1 MAQLPDEVIEALED
15 DQSITMIATSDDN
28 GSANLVPAGSFKV
41 IDPETLAYACFFSG
55 KTKKN
60 LETSKNASLVVY
72 LPPFEGY
79 QIKGKFV
86 KWEKTGEIY
95 DTVAGAA
102 MEQLKNI
109 GLSLTPQAVGIV
121 KVTEAYVLSL
131 PLAGD
136 KIA

>member
-1 MAQLPDEVIEALED
+1 MAQLPEEVIEAIED
-15 DQSITMIATSDDN
+15 SQSITMIATACENNIS
-28 GSANLVPAGSFKV
+28 NLVPAGSFKV

-60 LETSKNASLVVY
+60 LETSRNTSVVVY
-72 LPPFEGY
+72 LPPYEGY
-79 QIKGKFV
+79 QIKGRFI

-102 MEQLKNI
+102 MEQLKRMGI
-109 GLSLTPQAVGIV
+109 SLSPHAVGII

>member
-1 MAQLPDEVIEALED
+1 MAQLPEEVVEAIED
-15 DQSITMIATSDDN
+15 DQSITMIATLDEN
-28 GSANLVPAGSFKV
+28 GIANLVPAGSFKV

-60 LETSKNASLVVY
+60 LETTRNTTVAVY

-86 KWEKTGEIY
+86 KWEKTGDIY
-95 DTVAGAA
+95 DKVSVAA

-109 GLSLTPQAVGIV
+109 GLSLTPQAVGVI

>member
-1 MAQLPDEVIEALED
+1 MAQLPEEVIEAIED
-15 DQSITMIATSDDN
+15 GQSITMIATSDEN
-28 GSANLVPAGSFKV
+28 NISNLVPVGSFKV
-41 IDPETLAYACFFSG
+41 IDPETLAYACFFAG

-60 LETSKNASLVVY
+60 LETSRNASVLVY
-72 LPPFEGY
+72 LPPYEGY
-79 QIKGKFV
+79 QIKGRFI

-102 MEQLKNI
+102 MEQLKRM

>member
-1 MAQLPDEVIEALED
+1 MAQLPEEVIDALED
-15 DQSITMIATSDDN
+15 DQSITMIATSDEN
-28 GSANLVPAGSFKV
+28 NISNLVPAGSFKV
-41 IDPETLAYACFFSG
+41 IDPETLAYACFFTG

-60 LETSKNASLVVY
+60 LETSRNASVVVY

-86 KWEKTGEIY
+86 KWVNSGEIY
-95 DTVAGAA
+95 DKVAGAA
-102 MEQLKNI
+102 MEQLKHI
-109 GLSLTPQAVGIV
+109 GLSLTPQAVGV
-121 KVTEAYVLSL
+121 LKVTEAYILSL